1 MVTMSRIASLCWAVL
16 ALLLLPQAAG
26 AQDLSLR
33 GSSAMATEDSYQLG
47 SGDKIRVIVFHED
60 DLSGEFQVDGN
71 GRISLPLIGEVHAA
85 GETSAGLEQQI
96 AAKLAD
102 GYLQDPKVSV
112 EITTYR
118 PFYVIGEVNRPGEYP
133 YVNGMSALNAIALA
147 GGYTTHAHEGP
158 IYIRRNGNVREE
170 ELEAD
175 QMTRIY
181 PGDVI
186 RVPISPFW
194 AVMSVI
200 SPLAGAAYT
209 GSQIAP

>member
-1 MVTMSRIASLCWAVL
+1 MSAMSRIASVCWVMV
-16 ALLLLPQAAG
+16 ALFLLPQATF
-26 AQDLSLR
+26 AQEFPLR
-33 GSSAMATEDSYQLG
+33 GSSGVAAEDGYQLG
-47 SGDKIRVIVFHED
+47 SGDKIRVIVFGED
-60 DLSGEFQVDGN
+60 DLGGEFQVDGN
-71 GRISLPLIGEVHAA
+71 GRISLPLIGELQAA
-85 GETSAGLEQQI
+85 GETAAALEQQI

-118 PFYVIGEVNRPGEYP
+118 PFYVIGQVNRPGEYP

-147 GGYTTHAHEGP
+147 GGYTIHANEGP
-158 IYIRRNGNVREE
+158 IYVRRNGSVREE
-170 ELEAD
+170 KLEAD

-200 SPLAGAAYT
+200 SPLAGAAYA
-209 GSQIAP
+209 GAQIAP